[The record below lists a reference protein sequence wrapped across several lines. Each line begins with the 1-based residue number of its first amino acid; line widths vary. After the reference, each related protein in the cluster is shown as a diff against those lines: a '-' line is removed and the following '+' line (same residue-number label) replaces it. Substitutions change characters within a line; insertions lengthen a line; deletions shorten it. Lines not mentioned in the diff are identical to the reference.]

1 MSILVG
7 VIGGLNQTK
16 VQKLY
21 AFSGITHIGI
31 MLWGLVIGW
40 SGIGGLLVYLMIYV
54 LSSIIQCSLGLKIC
68 IGLARIRGR
77 KSLIGAANSVTL

>member
-1 MSILVG
+1 MEVPIIGSLVYFCVGMFILVG
-7 VIGGLNQTK
+7 AVGGLNQTK

-40 SGIGGLLVYLMIYV
+40 SGVGHTHTH
-54 LSSIIQCSLGLKIC
+54 K
-68 IGLARIRGR
+68 A
-77 KSLIGAANSVTL
+77 KSLAAVKRSCLPMKQ